1 MALLHLIDRPEDTA
15 QPCSRHGLSALVSL
29 GSHAFIAAA
38 LLIGLREADRAGVI
52 NDATRFDPR
61 MIWIPNSLEGGGR
74 ESGGD
79 QSTQPARRAESRG
92 NDNISVPAKPEA
104 STSSLIDAPTEPIAI
119 SARPMGDSQ
128 QMLPGSI
135 TSELPGDALGQNAG
149 LGGDGS
155 QPAGGPGTGPN
166 KGIADGV
173 HSVGPGVTTP
183 VPIQQVK
190 PQYTANA
197 MRAKVQ
203 GIVTLECVV
212 LPDGT
217 VGDVRVVRSLDRQFG
232 LDDEAI
238 TAAKRWRFKPGMM
251 SGRPVAVA
259 IRIELT
265 FTLR

>member
-1 MALLHLIDRPEDTA
+1 MAELHLIDRPGHA
-15 QPCSRHGLSALVSL
+15 AHPRNHHGVSAVVSA
-29 GSHAFIAAA
+29 GSHALIAAA
-38 LLIGLREADRAGVI
+38 LLIGLRQADRARVI
-52 NDATRFDPR
+52 NDAARFDPR
-61 MIWIPNSLEGGGR
+61 MIWIPNSLDGGGR

-79 QSTQPARRAESRG
+79 QSTQPARRAEARG
-92 NDNISVPAKPEA
+92 NDNMSVPAKPEA
-104 STSSLIDAPTEPIAI
+104 STSSLIDAPVEPLNI

-135 TSELPGDALGQNAG
+135 TSERPGDALGLNIG
-149 LGGDGS
+149 RGGDGNA
-155 QPAGGPGTGPN
+155 PAGGPGDGPAN
-166 KGIADGV
+166 GIGYGV

-217 VGDVRVVRSLDRQFG
+217 VGDVRVVRSLDRLFG
-232 LDDEAI
+232 LDEEAI
-238 TAAKRWRFKPGMM
+238 AAAKRWRFKPGMM